1 MGAPPIFAG
10 PQPGQFPIGPLGMTD
25 KQHTLKA
32 SAVIKG
38 VGLHTGEPVTLT
50 LRPAPIGHGY
60 KFQRTDIEGEPIID
74 ADAELVSS
82 TARGTTLGKGE
93 AVVNTTEHV
102 LSALYALNVDNCLLQ
117 LSGPEVPIM
126 DGSAKPFVDAIDSV
140 GLQEQDAPRN
150 WYELKEPLWFETT
163 ERGTEMLAVPA
174 PGGEFRI
181 TVMVDYNSPVL
192 GTQHASMYR
201 AEEFRTEIAPCRT
214 FVFLRELEQLAKAG
228 LIKGGDLNNAI
239 VLEDREGT
247 TQEQLK
253 DLAKALGR
261 EYEEVEI
268 RRNGVLNTTDL
279 KFFNEP
285 ARHKLLDIVGDLALV
300 GRPIK
305 GHILAAR
312 PGHFGNTSFAK
323 RLKERIR
330 EEEKSS
336 VRQFDLSKTVYD
348 INAIE
353 KLLPHRY
360 PFLLVDRIVA
370 MDSRTITGY
379 KNITLNEPQFTGHF
393 PGNPVMP
400 GVLQIEAMAQ
410 VGGIFALSQV
420 PDPENYTTYFLKI
433 DGVRYRRKVIPGDT
447 LVFHLELI
455 TPIRRGIVHMKGVGY
470 VNGQPAVEG
479 EMMAQVARDK
489 APSTDAGS
497 KAQATP
503 APSAS
508 AVKA

>member
-1 MGAPPIFAG
+1 MS
-10 PQPGQFPIGPLGMTD
+10 D
-25 KQHTLKA
+25 KQHTLKG
-32 SAVIKG
+32 SAVVKG

-50 LRPAPIGHGY
+50 LRPAPVGHGY
-60 KFQRTDIEGEPIID
+60 KFQRTDLPGEPIID
-74 ADAELVSS
+74 ADADLVVS
-82 TARGTTLGKGE
+82 TARGTTLGMGE

-126 DGSAKPFVDAIDSV
+126 DGSALPFVHAIESV
-140 GLQEQDAPRN
+140 GLEEQDAPRN
-150 WYELKEPLWFETT
+150 WYELKEPIWFETQ
-163 ERGTEMLAVPA
+163 ERGTEMLGVPT
-174 PGGEFRI
+174 PGGELRL

-201 AEEFRTEIAPCRT
+201 AEEFKTEIAPCRT

-247 TQEQLK
+247 TKEQLK

-261 EYEEVEI
+261 EYQDVEI

-323 RLKERIR
+323 RIKEKIR
-330 EEEKSS
+330 EEEKNPILR
-336 VRQFDLSKTVYD
+336 VDLTKEPLYD
-348 INAIE
+348 IQAIE
-353 KLLPHRY
+353 RMLPHRY
-360 PFLLVDRIVA
+360 PFLLVDKIMSMDDNNIV
-370 MDSRTITGY
+370 GV
-379 KNITLNEPQFTGHF
+379 KNVTMNEPHFTGHF

-400 GVLQIEAMAQ
+400 GVLQVEAMAQ
-410 VGGIFALSQV
+410 VGGIFALSKV
-420 PDPENYTTYFLKI
+420 ADPENYTTYFLKT
-433 DGVRYRRKVIPGDT
+433 DGIRYRRKVVPGDT
-447 LVFHLELI
+447 LVFCLELL

-470 VNGQPAVEG
+470 VNGQPAVEA
-479 EMMAQVARDK
+479 EMMAKLVRDK
-489 APSTDAGS
+489 VPAGGTTE
-497 KAQATP
+497 KEP
-503 APSAS
+503 ASVPAR
-508 AVKA
+508 